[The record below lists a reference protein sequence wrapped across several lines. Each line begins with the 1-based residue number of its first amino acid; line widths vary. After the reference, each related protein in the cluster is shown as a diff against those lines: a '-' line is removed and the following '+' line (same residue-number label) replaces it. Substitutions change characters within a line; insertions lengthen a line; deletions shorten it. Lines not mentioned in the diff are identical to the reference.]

1 MSERDV
7 AKNLIDKIPED
18 QLLHIISY
26 LRVEAGLEGTPNSET
41 LEAFNELD
49 CGGGT
54 RFSGSIEELFTEL
67 LSD

>member
-18 QLLHIISY
+18 QLLHIISH
-26 LRVEAGLEGTPNSET
+26 LRVEAGLEETPNSET

-54 RFSGSIEELFTEL
+54 RFSGSTEELFTEL